1 MNCIIV
7 DDDFASRKIL
17 KQMVQLV
24 PSLELLAVCE
34 SAVEAVQTLKDE
46 PVDLIFL
53 DINMPEMSGLE
64 LIDSLRDKPQII
76 LITGNEKH
84 AAEAFEMD
92 VADYVLKPVEKSRF
106 LKAVDK
112 AQSRFN
118 QFSGVKDAKEYIFVK
133 KDGLIIKVLL
143 KSIVNIEAMAD
154 YITIHTDKGKYHALS
169 TMHGIEA
176 RLPKS
181 EFVRIHRSHIINL
194 QKLDSIEEGT
204 AVLGD
209 KMIPIGNTYKQ
220 RLYRTINLI

>member
-53 DINMPEMSGLE
+53 DINMPEMTGLE